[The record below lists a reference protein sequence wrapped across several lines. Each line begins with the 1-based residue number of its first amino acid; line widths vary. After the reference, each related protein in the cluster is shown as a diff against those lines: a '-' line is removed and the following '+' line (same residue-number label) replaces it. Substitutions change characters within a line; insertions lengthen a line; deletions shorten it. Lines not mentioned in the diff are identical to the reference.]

1 MTFLRPAAGP
11 ARDPEVAMSQQP
23 ALKCSGL
30 TKTFNGTIAVDRL
43 DLEVGSGQVF
53 GLLGPNGS
61 GKTTTIRMALGI
73 YARDGGKVEMLGSD
87 DPLAVRDRLGYLPEE
102 RGLYPRMKVAEQLAF
117 LGSIRGLSMREARTR
132 AAAWLDRLGL
142 AERAKS
148 ETNELSKGMQ
158 QKIQFA
164 AAVLHEPEMVVL
176 DEPFTGLDPINTRLL
191 KSLILEQRERG
202 TTVVLSTHRMDQVE
216 QMCESIC
223 LIHQGRA
230 VLSGR
235 LSEIKAS
242 YGESTV
248 NPEYD
253 GAAGALTGLTGVREV
268 RDSGRTASLL
278 LDDPGASQDVLRQLV
293 DRVKVRSFELAEPSV
308 EDIFL
313 DQVGYVAGLG
323 NGAGELAA
331 LDTAGAG
338 KNETAQPES
347 VQ

>member
-1 MTFLRPAAGP
+1 MTEQLALR
-11 ARDPEVAMSQQP
+11 
-23 ALKCSGL
+23 CSGL
-30 TKTFNGTIAVDRL
+30 TKRFGDKAAVDAL
-43 DLEVGSGQVF
+43 DLEVESRQIF

-73 YARDGGKVEMLGSD
+73 YARDGGEVETLGSP
-87 DPLAVRDRLGYLPEE
+87 DPLAVRDRLGYLPED
-102 RGLYPRMKVAEQLAF
+102 RGLYQKMKVAEQLAF
-117 LGSIRGLSMREARTR
+117 LGTIRGLSVGEARKR
-132 AAAWLDRLGL
+132 AADWLERLGL
-142 AERAKS
+142 SERAKA

-164 AAVLHEPEMVVL
+164 AAVLHDPELIVL

-191 KSLILEQRERG
+191 KELILEQRDRG
-202 TTVVLSTHRMDQVE
+202 ATVILSTHRMDQVE

-223 LIHQGRA
+223 LIHEGRS
-230 VLSGR
+230 VLSGV

-248 NPEYD
+248 NLEYD
-253 GAAGALTGLTGVREV
+253 GPAGSLSGLAGVREV

-278 LDDPGASQDVLRQLV
+278 LDDGDTSQDVLRQLI

-313 DQVGYVAGLG
+313 DKVGYVAPTDEG
-323 NGAGELAA
+323 GAA
-331 LDTAGAG
+331 
-338 KNETAQPES
+338 PEEM

>member
-1 MTFLRPAAGP
+1 MTEQAALR
-11 ARDPEVAMSQQP
+11 
-23 ALKCSGL
+23 CSGL
-30 TKTFNGTIAVDRL
+30 TKSFGDKRAVDAL
-43 DLEVGSGQVF
+43 DLEVGKQQIF

-61 GKTTTIRMALGI
+61 GKTTTIRMSLGI
-73 YARDGGKVEMLGSD
+73 YARDAGSVETLGSA
-87 DPLAVRDRLGYLPEE
+87 DPLEVRDRLGYLPED
-102 RGLYPRMKVAEQLAF
+102 RGLYPKMRVAEQLAF
-117 LGSIRGLSMREARTR
+117 LGTIRGLPLREAKTR
-132 AAAWLDRLGL
+132 AESWLDRLGL
-142 AERAKS
+142 GDRAKA

-164 AAVLHEPEMVVL
+164 AAVLHDPELVVL

-191 KSLILEQRERG
+191 KQLILEQRNRG

-223 LIHQGRA
+223 LIHEGRS
-230 VLSGR
+230 VLAGA

-248 NPEYD
+248 KLEYD
-253 GAAGALTGLTGVREV
+253 GPAHSLEGLEGVREV

-278 LDDPGASQDVLRQLV
+278 LQDVDGSQEVLRQLV

-313 DQVGYVAGLG
+313 DKVGYV
-323 NGAGELAA
+323 
-331 LDTAGAG
+331 
-338 KNETAQPES
+338 PEADDGGDS
-347 VQ
+347 VEVVQ